1 MNITFHSDEYDHLK
15 FDIKDVN
22 LSIANGIRRI
32 MMSEVPSFSIDID
45 KINIQNNTSIFHNEY
60 VKERL
65 ALVPIK
71 YYNEIST
78 TDSNKYNFIEV
89 IKMNNI
95 KCSINIEN
103 NTENIIE
110 VTTENITIKLRTIF
124 GDEDEYLNIKEKL
137 FQKPHILL
145 LQLKPKEKFECTME
159 ISEGIAG
166 KYSLNKNLKTNNAS
180 WQTCTNVGFYHDI
193 NFYSYD
199 LETCGVYNNKTI
211 LYMAVETLIKKLNN
225 FIKNIQNKSD
235 DTRIKTVPNVKNMYN
250 IIINKENHTLGNI
263 LVELLYKNENVEF
276 CSYKQPHPLED
287 IIILQIKTSN
297 NLIDFMVERCNECVE
312 SVKLLL
318 NEIYDETIE
327 RKLL

>member
-1 MNITFHSDEYDHLK
+1 MNITFHSDEYNHLK

-32 MMSEVPSFSIDID
+32 LMSEVPSFSIDID
-45 KINIQNNTSIFHNEY
+45 NINIKNNTSIFHNEY
-60 VKERL
+60 VKERF

-71 YYNEIST
+71 YFNKIST
-78 TDSNKYNFIEV
+78 ESENYSFID
-89 IKMNNI
+89 IINNI
-95 KCSINIEN
+95 KCSLKVEN
-103 NTENIIE
+103 NTEDIIE
-110 VTTENITIKLRTIF
+110 VTTKDIKIELKTIIDDDDK
-124 GDEDEYLNIKEKL
+124 YLDIKEKL
-137 FQKPHILL
+137 FNEPHILL
-145 LQLKPKEKFECTME
+145 LQLKPKEKFDCTME
-159 ISEGIAG
+159 IREGIAG
-166 KYSLNKNLKTNNAS
+166 KYSLNKGLKTNNAR

-193 NFYSYD
+193 NSYSYD

-235 DTRIKTVPNVKNMYN
+235 DIRIKTVPNVKNMYN

-263 LVELLYKNENVEF
+263 LVELLYKDENVEF

-287 IIILQIKTSN
+287 IIVLQIKSSN

-318 NEIYDETIE
+318 NEIKDETIE

>member
-1 MNITFHSDEYDHLK
+1 MNITFHSDEYNHLK

-32 MMSEVPSFSIDID
+32 LMSEVPSFSIDID
-45 KINIQNNTSIFHNEY
+45 NINIKNNTSIFHNEY

-71 YYNEIST
+71 YFDTIST
-78 TDSNKYNFIEV
+78 ESDNYSFIDV

-95 KCSINIEN
+95 KCSLKVEN
-103 NTENIIE
+103 KTEDIIE
-110 VTTENITIKLRTIF
+110 VTTKDIEIKLKTII
-124 GDEDEYLNIKEKL
+124 DDMDIYLDINEKL
-137 FQKPHILL
+137 FSEPHILL

-166 KYSLNKNLKTNNAS
+166 KYSLNKNLKTNNAR
-180 WQTCTNVGFYHDI
+180 WQTCTNVGFYHNI
-193 NFYSYD
+193 NSYSYD

-211 LYMAVETLIKKLNN
+211 LYMAVETLIKKLEN
-225 FIKNIQNKSD
+225 FIKNIQNESD
-235 DTRIKTVPNVKNMYN
+235 DIRIKSVPNVKNMYN

-263 LVELLYKNENVEF
+263 LVELLYKDENVEF

-287 IIILQIKTSN
+287 IIVLQIKSSN
-297 NLIDFMVERCNECVE
+297 NLIDFMVERCNECVK

-318 NEIYDETIE
+318 NEIKDETIE

>member
-1 MNITFHSDEYDHLK
+1 MNITFHSDEYNHLK
-15 FDIKDVN
+15 FDIKDAN

-32 MMSEVPSFSIDID
+32 LMSEVPSFSIDID
-45 KINIQNNTSIFHNEY
+45 NINIKNNTSIFHNEY

-71 YYNEIST
+71 YFNKIST
-78 TDSNKYNFIEV
+78 ETESYSFIDV

-95 KCSINIEN
+95 KCSLKVEN
-103 NTENIIE
+103 KTEDIIE
-110 VTTENITIKLRTIF
+110 VTTKDIEIKLKTII
-124 GDEDEYLNIKEKL
+124 DDMDIYLDINEKL
-137 FQKPHILL
+137 FSEPHILL
-145 LQLKPKEKFECTME
+145 LQLKPKEKFDCTME

-166 KYSLNKNLKTNNAS
+166 KYSLNKSLKTNNAR

-193 NFYSYD
+193 NSYFYD

-235 DTRIKTVPNVKNMYN
+235 DIRIKSVPNVENMYN
-250 IIINKENHTLGNI
+250 IIINKENHTLGNK
-263 LVELLYKNENVEF
+263 LVELLYKDENVEF

-287 IIILQIKTSN
+287 IIVLQIKSSN
-297 NLIDFMVERCNECVE
+297 NLIDFMVEKCNECVE

-318 NEIYDETIE
+318 NEINDETIE

>member
-1 MNITFHSDEYDHLK
+1 MNITFHSDEYNHLK

-32 MMSEVPSFSIDID
+32 LMSEVPSLSIDID
-45 KINIQNNTSIFHNEY
+45 NINIKNNTSIFHNEY

-71 YYNEIST
+71 YFDKIST
-78 TDSNKYNFIEV
+78 ETESYSFIDV

-95 KCSINIEN
+95 KCSLKVEN
-103 NTENIIE
+103 KTEDIIE
-110 VTTENITIKLRTIF
+110 VTTKDIKIELKTII
-124 GDEDEYLNIKEKL
+124 DDMPIYLDINEKL
-137 FQKPHILL
+137 FNEPHILL

-166 KYSLNKNLKTNNAS
+166 RYSLNKSLKTNNAR

-193 NFYSYD
+193 NSYFYD

-211 LYMAVETLIKKLNN
+211 LYMAIETLIKKLEN

-235 DTRIKTVPNVKNMYN
+235 DTRIKSVPNVENMYN
-250 IIINKENHTLGNI
+250 VIINKENHTLGNI
-263 LVELLYKNENVEF
+263 LVELLYKDENVEF

-287 IIILQIKTSN
+287 IIVLQIKSSN
-297 NLIDFMVERCNECVE
+297 NLIDFMVEKCNECVE

-318 NEIYDETIE
+318 NEINDETIE

>member
-1 MNITFHSDEYDHLK
+1 MNITFHSDEYNHLK

-32 MMSEVPSFSIDID
+32 LMSEVPSFSIDID
-45 KINIQNNTSIFHNEY
+45 NINIKNNTSIFHNEY

-71 YYNEIST
+71 YFNKIST
-78 TDSNKYNFIEV
+78 ESDNYSFIDV

-95 KCSINIEN
+95 KCSLKVEN
-103 NTENIIE
+103 TTEDNIE
-110 VTTENITIKLRTIF
+110 VTTKDIKIELKTIIDDDDT
-124 GDEDEYLNIKEKL
+124 YLDIKEKL
-137 FQKPHILL
+137 FNEPHILL

-159 ISEGIAG
+159 ISEGIVG
-166 KYSLNKNLKTNNAS
+166 KYSLNKGLKTNNAR

-193 NFYSYD
+193 NSYSYD
-199 LETCGVYNNKTI
+199 IETCGVYNNKTI
-211 LYMAVETLIKKLNN
+211 LYMAVETLIKKLEN
-225 FIKNIQNKSD
+225 FIKNIQNESD
-235 DTRIKTVPNVKNMYN
+235 DTRIKTVPNVENMYN

-263 LVELLYKNENVEF
+263 LVELLYKDKNVEF

-287 IIILQIKTSN
+287 IIVLQIKRSN
-297 NLIDFMVERCNECVE
+297 NLIDFMVERCNECVK
-312 SVKLLL
+312 SVKLFL